1 MKNPYTTHWILE
13 KEEVNIKLLD
23 DDGNNLV
30 LLLLQNFTLDE
41 YSVSEL
47 KYLIER
53 KGCDVDITNKNL
65 QNAVLL
71 GLQVKLPVIE
81 TNKLE
86 NNISIRVKKAER
98 KEQKDKNLAL

>member
-30 LLLLQNFTLDE
+30 LLLLQNFNLDE

-47 KYLIER
+47 K
-53 KGCDVDITNKNL
+53 
-65 QNAVLL
+65 
-71 GLQVKLPVIE
+71 
-81 TNKLE
+81 
-86 NNISIRVKKAER
+86 
-98 KEQKDKNLAL
+98 